1 MTDETLRK
9 IRSTIRAGKLTDAL
23 ALLEVERGTL
33 PTREPSVAIVRADLL
48 QSTGRND
55 EARVVAEELNK
66 TRHAPELRA
75 RCEMVLGRIC
85 LEQEDPARSTRH
97 FQTCIRLARAA
108 GEMNL
113 VCFAQSKL
121 LTTLA
126 DISTPHS
133 ILGLLR
139 ETEKN
144 ILAFGDPQAGAD
156 FHTRV
161 AQIAATQGDHSR
173 AQRHL
178 REARLLLSTDNNAWL
193 EGSLNLSASAIHLL
207 ASELDL
213 ARHYASEA
221 LRCVRESGHARTRM
235 AAIANMGLLELHLG
249 HLESAGGH
257 LEEALQLSQKFSVS
271 QISLLDSCAQ
281 LQLAR
286 GRGQESERL
295 LGKIDEQIS
304 IHEPSVTSWQQLA
317 VGPTRLRSL
326 LASEKFAGAAALA
339 AELVSIVDHR
349 SDRLHQISLRVL
361 GADALIELGRL
372 EEAAAYIN
380 AATELSEEVP
390 VAIFAEVER
399 VRATLIARSAGRDAA
414 RRQFERALRL
424 LSDVGGIAPRM
435 DAARSYQRVIH
446 PDSDRIRR
454 AVEAQPWNLSP
465 LIDSTLPG
473 RTRKA
478 TWSERAAGH
487 EHCGTE
493 MTDVAALGRLVSR
506 PDLMAQEAFVL
517 LRESGHVAALAIV
530 ERTDGRTPRIVAHE
544 GWSAEQAR
552 RAATGSKGTAVMSLG
567 ETAGREY
574 DLLASPQDTVQAHS
588 LLHDLRS
595 FFQQTLTLE
604 TVRKAER
611 AQCSLMSANPPL
623 GSEDGV
629 FVSESMKKLVATAKQ
644 VAKTPL
650 PILIVGETGTGK
662 EVVARLI
669 HKYSDR
675 SNRDFV
681 PHNCAGVPKDLVE
694 SQLFGH
700 RRGAFTGA
708 REDSQGV
715 IRAAAGGTLLLDEI
729 GDLEL
734 ETQPKLLRSLENSE
748 IQPLGE
754 SRPVEVD
761 VRVVAATNAKLE
773 ELVRDGRFRE
783 DLLYRLNIIT
793 LEIPPL
799 RARRE
804 EILPLV
810 HHFLRHYGEEC
821 GRPDVR
827 MTEDAQKCLLL
838 YEWPGNV
845 RRLKNEIRRAIA
857 LVGEESMIGLEQLS
871 PDVVRA
877 GRAIARTVQSTETS
891 AKPEVTVDLDQPLGS
906 AVEKLE
912 AAMIRWALDQA
923 GGHVGS
929 AADALGVS
937 RKGFYLKRQRLGIDF
952 VH

>member
-1 MTDETLRK
+1 MTDETLRG
-9 IRSTIRAGKLTDAL
+9 IQSTIRAGKLSDAL
-23 ALLEVERGTL
+23 ALAEVVRRTL
-33 PTREPSVAIVRADLL
+33 PSREPSIEIARAELL
-48 QSTGRND
+48 QFTGRND
-55 EARVVAEELNK
+55 EARVATEALKK
-66 TRHAPELRA
+66 TRHTPELKA
-75 RCEMVLGRIC
+75 RCEMILGRIC

-97 FQTCIRLARAA
+97 FQTCIRLARSA

-133 ILGLLR
+133 TLGLLR

-144 ILAFGDPQAGAD
+144 ILASGDPQAGAD

-161 AQIAATQGDHSR
+161 AQIAATQGDYSR

-207 ASELDL
+207 AFELDL

-221 LRCVRESGHARTRM
+221 LRCAGESGHARTRM
-235 AAIANMGLLELHLG
+235 AATANMALLELHLG
-249 HLESAGGH
+249 HLESAGSH
-257 LEEALQLSQKFSVS
+257 LEGALQLSKRFSVS

-281 LQLAR
+281 LQLAQ
-286 GRGQESERL
+286 GHSEESERL

-326 LASEKFAGAAALA
+326 LASEESTGAAALA
-339 AELVSIVDHR
+339 AELVSIADDR

-361 GADALIELGRL
+361 GADALMELGRL

-380 AATELSEEVP
+380 AASALSEEVP

-399 VRATLIARSAGRDAA
+399 VRATLIARTTGRDAA

-424 LSDVGGIAPRM
+424 LSAVGGIAPRI
-435 DAARSYQRVIH
+435 DAARSYQRVMH

-454 AVEAQPWNLSP
+454 AVETQPWNLGS
-465 LIDSTLPG
+465 LIDPTLPG
-473 RTRKA
+473 RTRNA
-478 TWSERAAGH
+478 TLGAPAAGH
-487 EHCGTE
+487 EHCGTD
-493 MTDVAALGRLVSR
+493 MTDVVALGRLVSR

-517 LRESGHVAALAIV
+517 LRESGHMAALAIV
-530 ERTDGRTPRIVAHE
+530 ERTDGGTPRIVAHE
-544 GWSAEQAR
+544 GWSAGQAR
-552 RAATGSKGTAVMSLG
+552 RATTRSNGTVIMPLG

-574 DLLASPQDTVQAHS
+574 DLLARPQDTVRAHS

-595 FFQQTLTLE
+595 FLQQTLTLE
-604 TVRKAER
+604 TVREAER
-611 AQCSLMSANPPL
+611 AQYSLMSTNPPL
-623 GSEDGV
+623 GNEDGI
-629 FVSESMKKLVATAKQ
+629 FVSESMKGLVATAKQ
-644 VAKTPL
+644 VAKTPH

-675 SNRDFV
+675 ANRDFV

-715 IRAAAGGTLLLDEI
+715 IRAATGGTLLLDEI

-734 ETQPKLLRSLENSE
+734 ETQPKLLRFLENSE

-761 VRVVAATNAKLE
+761 VRVIAATNAKLE
-773 ELVRDGRFRE
+773 ELVRDGLFRE

-810 HHFLRHYGEEC
+810 QHFLQHYGEEC
-821 GRPDVR
+821 GRPDIR
-827 MTEDAQKCLLL
+827 ITEDAQKCLLL

-857 LVGEESMIGLEQLS
+857 LAGEEPMIGLEQLS
-871 PDVVRA
+871 PDVIRA
-877 GRAIARTVQSTETS
+877 GHAIARTVESSST
-891 AKPEVTVDLDQPLGS
+891 PENPAVTVDLNQPLGS

-912 AAMIRWALDQA
+912 AAMIRWALDEA

-929 AADALGVS
+929 AAHALGVS

-952 VH
+952 IH